1 MENNKQKEIY
11 TLITR
16 EKGQFHY
23 IGVFDDKDKLYSVID
38 DDFTFYGSD
47 YILGYEVLQDG
58 QTDYII
64 IENNL
69 NCVSIHNLC
78 S

>member
-1 MENNKQKEIY
+1 MMKNKEELY

-16 EKGQFHY
+16 EKGKFHF
-23 IGVFDDKDKLYSVID
+23 IGTFDDKDKLYSVID

-47 YILGYEVLQDG
+47 YVPGYEVLCDG

-64 IENNL
+64 IEHHL
-69 NCVSIHNLC
+69 NSINIKDLH